1 MTKEELW
8 QAALAR
14 LQFSVSRANFAAWF
28 KEAVILDWQGDSV
41 SIGTPNSFSQEWLK
55 KKYHSDIL
63 KALNEVCSKIKKVE
77 YFVSKQNRT
86 RAEVSPPVPV
96 NTKQIQF
103 EEFQLNPRTGLNTR
117 YNFKDFI
124 VASFNEMAFA
134 AAEAVVREP
143 GRAYNPLFVYG
154 GVGLGKT
161 HLLQAV
167 GNKLDEEDEMKI
179 RYISAD
185 KLVSQIVASIYERS
199 IESLKKELQ
208 QLDVLIVDD
217 IQFIA
222 GKEKTQE
229 EFFHVFNALYEKN
242 SQIILSSDRLPS
254 AIPALEKRLKSRFE
268 GGMVVDISRPDYESR
283 RAILETKVKEWKAEI
298 DSEVLDYVATNIQN
312 NVRELEGAL
321 RRLIAHQN
329 IKKNK
334 LNTEVA
340 QKVLKDLTRT
350 QTKSA
355 SPQKIISS
363 VADFYD
369 LDLKDLTSA
378 TRKKDVAFP
387 RQIAMYLLR
396 KDLKKS
402 YLSIGNLFGGRDHTT
417 VIYACHKIEK
427 EVDQDGRLADEV
439 SMIRQRIYG
448 E

>member
-1 MTKEELW
+1 MNKEELW

-14 LQFSVSRANFAAWF
+14 LQFNVSRANFAAWF
-28 KEAVILDWQGDSV
+28 KEAVILDWQDDLV
-41 SIGTPNSFSQEWLK
+41 SIGTPNSFSKEWLEK
-55 KKYHSDIL
+55 KHHQDIL
-63 KALNEVCSKIKKVE
+63 KALNEVCSEIKKIKYV
-77 YFVSKQNRT
+77 VSKQQKTNIESR
-86 RAEVSPPVPV
+86 PPVAPE
-96 NTKQIQF
+96 TKQIQF
-103 EEFQLNPRTGLNTR
+103 EEFQLNPRTGLNNR
-117 YNFKDFI
+117 YTFKDFI

-134 AAEAVVREP
+134 AAEAVVQEP
-143 GRAYNPLFVYG
+143 GRAYNPLFIYG

-161 HLLQAV
+161 HLLQAI
-167 GNKLDEEDEMKI
+167 GNKLDEEDEIKI
-179 RYISAD
+179 KYISAD
-185 KLVSQIVASIYERS
+185 KLVSQIVSSIYERS
-199 IESLKKELQ
+199 IESLKKEFQ
-208 QLDVLIVDD
+208 RLDVLIVDD
-217 IQFIA
+217 IQFVA

-254 AIPALEKRLKSRFE
+254 AIPALEKRLRSRFE

-283 RAILETKVKEWKAEI
+283 RAILETKIKEWKADVDPEA
-298 DSEVLDYVATNIQN
+298 LDYIATNIQN

-329 IKKNK
+329 MKKKK
-334 LNTEVA
+334 LNLESA
-340 QKVLKDLTRT
+340 RKVLRDLTRT
-350 QTKSA
+350 QTKTA

-363 VADFYD
+363 VAAFYD
-369 LDLKDLTSA
+369 LDLKELTSE
-378 TRKKDVAFP
+378 TRKKDIAFP

-417 VIYACHKIEK
+417 VIYACNKIEE
-427 EVDQDGRLADEV
+427 EVSKDGRLTDEI

>member
-1 MTKEELW
+1 MNKEELW

-14 LQFSVSRANFAAWF
+14 LQFNVSRANFAAWF
-28 KEAVILDWQGDSV
+28 KEAVILDWQDDLV
-41 SIGTPNSFSQEWLK
+41 SIGTPNSFSKEWLE
-55 KKYHSDIL
+55 KKYHQDIL
-63 KALNEVCSKIKKVE
+63 KALSEVCSNIKKIKYV
-77 YFVSKQNRT
+77 VSKQQKTKIESRPS
-86 RAEVSPPVPV
+86 VVPE
-96 NTKQIQF
+96 TKQIQF
-103 EEFQLNPRTGLNTR
+103 EEFQLNPRTGLNNR
-117 YNFKDFI
+117 YTFKDFI

-161 HLLQAV
+161 HLLQAI
-167 GNKLDEEDEMKI
+167 GNKLDEEDEIKI
-179 RYISAD
+179 KYISAD
-185 KLVSQIVASIYERS
+185 KLVSQIVSSIYERS
-199 IESLKKELQ
+199 IESLKKEFQ
-208 QLDVLIVDD
+208 RLDVLIVDD
-217 IQFIA
+217 IQFVA

-254 AIPALEKRLKSRFE
+254 AIPALEKRLRSRFE

-283 RAILETKVKEWKAEI
+283 RAILETKIKEWKADI
-298 DSEVLDYVATNIQN
+298 DPEVLDYVATNIQN

-329 IKKNK
+329 IKKK
-334 LNTEVA
+334 LNLESA
-340 QKVLKDLTRT
+340 RKVLRDLTRT
-350 QTKSA
+350 QTKTA

-363 VADFYD
+363 VAAFYD
-369 LDLKDLTSA
+369 LDLKELTSE
-378 TRKKDVAFP
+378 TRKKDIAFP

-402 YLSIGNLFGGRDHTT
+402 YLSIGNLFGGKDHTT
-417 VIYACHKIEK
+417 VIYACNKIEE
-427 EVDQDGRLADEV
+427 EVSKDGRLTDEV